1 MLRPEPT
8 GLLRLTSFNARA
20 HRDLA
25 QAITQL
31 EESGV
36 QSLVLDLRWVGILC
50 GAQSLV
56 LDSRWMEVV
65 CGAQILVLDARW
77 VGFTYNGAKSLILD
91 QGELGL

>member
-36 QSLVLDLRWVGILC
+36 QSLVLDLRWMG
-50 GAQSLV
+50 V
-56 LDSRWMEVV
+56 LKTVSWWGTEPEF
-65 CGAQILVLDARW
+65 LDLRW
-77 VGFTYNGAKSLILD
+77 VRGHHTA
-91 QGELGL
+91 